1 MEKIKLLLYCTKSK
15 PNLIRI
21 GNNPRHLLNL
31 DKNPYDIHPDTTLL
45 NGKIVAECDYE
56 VEHLYNAYSPYRE
69 SDIHYFDTDTL
80 NEAELIKRSCVSNL
94 ELENYFKD
102 KNGYAIHIKNLK
114 ERIMELSDVY
124 KHDNSYDNM
133 FGWIVEEDEKYIPLD
148 KAPQNMCKVWVKEN
162 GEWVMYILISVRP
175 EWLCLELNG
184 EKTIEFRKIFLKEM
198 VK

>member
-1 MEKIKLLLYCTKSK
+1 MEKIKLLLYCTKAK
-15 PNLIRI
+15 PYLYNVLGKYRTHKYL
-21 GNNPRHLLNL
+21 GK
-31 DKNPYDIHPDTTLL
+31 DFMQDGKTHPEL
-45 NGKIVAECDYE
+45 NGKIVAECDFE

-69 SDIHYFDTDTL
+69 NDIHYFDTDTL

-114 ERIMELSDVY
+114 ERIMKLNDVY

-133 FGWIVEEDEKYIPLD
+133 FGWLAEEDEKYIPLD